1 MTNPLSKRLTKRPV
15 PVSWLLGALLFVST
29 ITHTVVAME
38 ANVEATVGPR
48 EAAEELCSTDFHG
61 NKDRDEVA
69 RLTSQWKANKK
80 KQGYDFDGKVYL
92 WDWNPYVIATS
103 YEILNV
109 SVKGREG
116 KASVAY
122 RRVGRSEGKGRIV
135 PETPRREV
143 LTLNLTFDGTRW
155 WVVDPPP
162 PKVSKKE
169 LLIFYEKKIEGYPK
183 DWLTAPDIT
192 EHQKES
198 FRRTLKA
205 QETLKS
211 LPD

>member
-1 MTNPLSKRLTKRPV
+1 MTSPLSKRLTKRPV
-15 PVSWLLGALLFVST
+15 PIPWLLGALLLVST
-29 ITHTVVAME
+29 ITHTVPATE
-38 ANVEATVGPR
+38 ASVEPTVGPR
-48 EAAEELCSTDFHG
+48 EAVEELCSTDFHG

-69 RLTSQWKANKK
+69 RLTSQWKAKRR

-92 WDWNPYVIATS
+92 WDWNPYVIVTS
-103 YEILNV
+103 YEILTV
-109 SVKGREG
+109 SVKGKRG
-116 KASVAY
+116 TATVAY
-122 RRVGRSEGKGRIV
+122 HRVGRSEGKGGIV

-162 PKVSKKE
+162 PRVSKEE
-169 LLIFYEKKIEGYPK
+169 LLIFYEKKIEDYPK

-198 FRRTLKA
+198 FRGTLKA